1 MSRNIGGLLPRSHE
15 TSFGVLYCS
24 FPLGKAPEAFWLT
37 RPESDDTMI
46 LSGAEKMPT
55 DVIGLGAL
63 NVDLIYET
71 DLTSLGLEAGRER
84 VGSFEEFRDLLGYL
98 EKKGKLRV
106 RSGGGSAANTVY
118 ALARMGVS
126 SGLVGK
132 AGQDEEG
139 DFLLQ
144 NLREAGVDTSRVARN
159 ARTGLCIVLLGRK
172 RDRSILILPGANDSL
187 SYSEIDI
194 DYVNKTE
201 FLHMS
206 SFLGRIPF
214 QMQRKVAAGT
224 RAKISLDPG
233 EPHAT
238 RGIKELSPLLE
249 RCFIVFASGREIET
263 LTGKNYKEGARELLE
278 YGIKII
284 ACTLG
289 EEGSYI
295 LSRDVELE
303 ISAVKTRVVDSTGA
317 GDVYAAGFLAG
328 LLKGLPLVRCAR
340 VAGRLAGLSVAGYG
354 RSSYPDA
361 GLLSQILEG
370 QDVK

>member
-1 MSRNIGGLLPRSHE
+1 
-15 TSFGVLYCS
+15 
-24 FPLGKAPEAFWLT
+24 
-37 RPESDDTMI
+37 
-46 LSGAEKMPT
+46 MPT
-55 DVIGLGAL
+55 DVVGLGAL
-63 NVDLIYET
+63 NVDLIYEAN
-71 DLTSLGLEAGRER
+71 LASLGLEAGRER

-98 EKKGKLRV
+98 ERKGKLRV

-118 ALARMGVS
+118 ALAKMGVS

-132 AGQDEEG
+132 VGQDEEG

-159 ARTGLCIVLLGRK
+159 ARSGLCIVLLGRK

-187 SYSEIDI
+187 SCSQIDVN
-194 DYVNKTE
+194 YVNKTK

-206 SFLGRIPF
+206 SFLGKIPF
-214 QMQRKVAAGT
+214 DAQIKIAT
-224 RAKISLDPG
+224 RTRVKISLDPG

-249 RCFIVFASGREIET
+249 RCFILFPSDREIET
-263 LTGKNYKEGARELLE
+263 LTGKNYKEGAKELLE

-328 LLKGLPLVRCAR
+328 LLKGLPLVQCAR
-340 VAGRLAGLSVAGYG
+340 LASRLAGLSVAGYG

-361 GLLSQILEG
+361 RFLRQILER